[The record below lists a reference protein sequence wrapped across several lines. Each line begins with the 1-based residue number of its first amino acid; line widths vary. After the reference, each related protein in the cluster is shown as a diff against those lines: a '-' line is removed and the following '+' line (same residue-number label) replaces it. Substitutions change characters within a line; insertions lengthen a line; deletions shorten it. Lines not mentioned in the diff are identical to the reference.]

1 MKAQDIGL
9 IRIPGSPVVSPDGR
23 RFGFVE
29 TYIEDGNYHSR
40 ILVGAVDGDD
50 TPKPLTDGIRDFAP
64 AWSPDGRSIA
74 FLRAQE
80 ATPPQLFVVPA
91 EGGAARRLTDLPL
104 GVGSPV
110 TTRHAKGAAAPV
122 WSPDSRHIAYV
133 ARVRQE
139 SGDAVA
145 ASHRRITRLR
155 YRIDELEY
163 VHDRRSQVFVT
174 ELESGRGTM
183 LTDGR
188 WDHWDISWHPD
199 GRHLLAATVRHDD
212 NDLDEVNDIV
222 VLDLSGG
229 ERVLTDGSTT
239 VGLPTAVPDGS
250 AVVFVGIGPM
260 DGDRNDARARNVG
273 LWSIPYP
280 AGGTPR
286 RLTDAETQDLD
297 DGRTRPLV
305 IDATGVLAGRLDRGA
320 VGLHLFD
327 WDGVPRELIGGR
339 RQVTDYA
346 VAGGTVVATVA
357 DAGSAGEVV
366 VLRDGR
372 ERTRTALA
380 AGLAAAGLAPA
391 IEVETTAPDGYP
403 VHGWLFL
410 PATPGPH
417 PLLLHI
423 HGGPDIQVG
432 HALSDE
438 AQVLAGAGFA
448 VLIGNPRGS
457 AGYGE
462 AHARAIRGR
471 LGTVDA
477 DDLLALLDE
486 ACRRDDIASDR
497 VGVLG
502 GSYGGFM
509 TAWLAAHHGHRF
521 RAAVCERGVYSWTSM
536 MGTSDLAIAAASM
549 TGEDPAAWVRQSP
562 LTYAAQM
569 DIPVMVM
576 HWEGDRRVPF
586 EQAQQLFGALRARR
600 KKDAELVVFPGG
612 NHNTSRN
619 GPPAQR
625 LERFGLIID
634 WFGKHLRTGA

>member
-1 MKAQDIGL
+1 MKPQDIGRV
-9 IRIPGSPVVSPDGR
+9 RIPGSPIVSPDGR

-29 TYIEDGNYHSR
+29 TWIEDGSYRSR

-50 TPKPLTDGIRDFAP
+50 APEPLTDGGRDFAP

-74 FLRAQE
+74 FLRAGAQ
-80 ATPPQLFVVPA
+80 TPPQLFVVPA

-122 WSPDSRHIAYV
+122 WSPDGRLVACV

-139 SGDAVA
+139 SGDAA
-145 ASHRRITRLR
+145 PSHRRIRELR
-155 YRIDELEY
+155 YRVDELEY
-163 VHDRRSQVFVT
+163 VHDRRSQVFVVDPAD
-174 ELESGRGTM
+174 GRVTM

-188 WDHWDISWHPD
+188 HDHWDVSWHPD

-212 NDLDEVNDIV
+212 SDLDEVNDVV
-222 VLDLSGG
+222 VLDLDGA
-229 ERVLTDGSTT
+229 ERLLTDGTTT
-239 VGLPTAVPDGS
+239 VGLPTATPDG
-250 AVVFVGIGPM
+250 AAIVFAGIGPM
-260 DGDRNDARARNVG
+260 DEDRNDARARNVG
-273 LWSIPYP
+273 LWSVPYP
-280 AGGTPR
+280 EGGAPR
-286 RLTDAETQDLD
+286 RLTDAETHDLD
-297 DGRTRPLV
+297 DGRTRPLA
-305 IDATGVLAGRLDRGA
+305 IDAGGVLAGRLARGA
-320 VGLHLFD
+320 VGLHHFP
-327 WDGVPRELIGGR
+327 WQGAPRELIGGR

-346 VAGGTVVATVA
+346 AAGDTIVATVA
-357 DAGSAGEVV
+357 DAASAGEVV
-366 VLRDGR
+366 VLRHGE
-372 ERTRTALA
+372 ERVRTALGT
-380 AGLAAAGLAPA
+380 GLASAGLAPA
-391 IEVETTAPDGYP
+391 IEVETRAPDGYP

-410 PATPGPH
+410 PAAPGPH

-432 HALSDE
+432 YALFDE

-521 RAAVCERGVYSWTSM
+521 RAAICERGVYSWTSM
-536 MGTSDLAIAAASM
+536 MGTSDLAVAAASM
-549 TGEDPAAWVRQSP
+549 TGNDPADWVRQSP
-562 LTYAAQM
+562 LTYAARI

-586 EQAQQLFGALRARR
+586 EQAQQLFGALRALR
-600 KKDAELVVFPGG
+600 KKDVELVVFPGG

-634 WFGKHLRTGA
+634 WFGKHLRGDG